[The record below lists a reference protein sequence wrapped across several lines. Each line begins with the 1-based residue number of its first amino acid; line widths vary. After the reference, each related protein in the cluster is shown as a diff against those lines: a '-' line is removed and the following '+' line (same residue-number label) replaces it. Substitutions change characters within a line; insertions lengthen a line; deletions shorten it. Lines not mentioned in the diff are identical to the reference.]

1 MTLEQNQLQS
11 LPEGICDHQ
20 APDPSPSPSPIPSPI
35 PSPSPSPSPDPKP
48 NQTLGSLI
56 VHTNQLTALPERI
69 GTMPSLKVLFVQVRG
84 RAGVGEG

>member
-11 LPEGICDHQ
+11 LPDGICDHQ
-20 APDPSPSPSPIPSPI
+20 APDPSPSRSRSRSPNPNPNPNPS
-35 PSPSPSPSPDPKP
+35 PKP

-69 GTMPSLKVLFVQVRG
+69 GRMPSLKVLFVQVRG